1 MSLRSGHGNGRGTPH
16 VEVLPPDELPEG
28 VQAPPL
34 ASARGERRPDGTFAP
49 GARTAQSAGGL
60 ATRGKSKLT
69 ARLGLTTLA
78 EGDAFAPYRRA
89 AATFRRV
96 QCAELAR
103 AVGGGVCGPGP
114 SSVVASA
121 ALALAWSRYLSD
133 QAAATGDP
141 ELAMR
146 SARLGETSRQ
156 HLLAAHELCAKEA
169 LARPRKV
176 VDLAARFIARGNEPA
191 PTPRPAAS
199 VATPT
204 TNGATHTENASTGHP
219 GSREDTPC

>member
-1 MSLRSGHGNGRGTPH
+1 MTLRAGHGNGRGSPH

-28 VQAPPL
+28 VQAPRL
-34 ASARGERRPDGTFAP
+34 ASARGERRPNGTFAP
-49 GARTAQSAGGL
+49 GARTVQSAGGL
-60 ATRGKSKLT
+60 ATRGKSRLT
-69 ARLGLTTLA
+69 ARLGLTTLT
-78 EGDAFAPYRRA
+78 EGEAFAPYRRA

-103 AVGGGVCGPGP
+103 SVGGGICGPGP

-156 HLLAAHELCAKEA
+156 HLLAAFELVAKEA
-169 LARPRKV
+169 QARPRAP
-176 VDLAARFIARGNEPA
+176 VDLAARFIARGNEVT

-199 VATPT
+199 AAVTPP
-204 TNGATHTENASTGHP
+204 NGPTPPKEAAPESKDAP
-219 GSREDTPC
+219 GGQP